1 MINGTNRHSLSGH
14 VLNLHLCNFPISR
27 HPCEGT
33 FKKFKKGKFI
43 FSKMFADLHSVK
55 TNEPQL
61 QRGQTVGNCK
71 DDSGRSL
78 SLVRSSDLL
87 PLTEKSKS
95 AFT

>member
-1 MINGTNRHSLSGH
+1 
-14 VLNLHLCNFPISR
+14 
-27 HPCEGT
+27 
-33 FKKFKKGKFI
+33 
-43 FSKMFADLHSVK
+43 MFADLHSVK